1 MKIVSERQGDAMFYH
16 LLNTKSM
23 TAKAVFPFHNF
34 FYCLFKMMFR
44 ILSRDDQKHQG
55 NKWFGAVVIF
65 STVFNLQKQGS
76 LRTSGRVAYPRD
88 VPPGTQLCSLLFFG
102 HAAWLV
108 RS

>member
-1 MKIVSERQGDAMFYH
+1 MKIVSEGQGDAMLCH
-16 LLNTKSM
+16 PLNNKSM

-34 FYCLFKMMFR
+34 LYSLFKTMFP

-65 STVFNLQKQGS
+65 SAVFNFQKHGS
-76 LRTSGRVAYPRD
+76 LRTCGHVAYPRV
-88 VPPGTQLCSLLFFG
+88 VPPGTRLCSLLFFG